1 MPCSGGSRRR
11 DDAPRADAQYDK
23 VIVNA
28 ILLHREAFT
37 MITTDAA
44 APYPYPDVAAAVAR
58 ALSSA
63 NDRPNLGLDA
73 TRSPQK
79 YAAMSRDF
87 RSSAWQHLEG
97 GDLPQASN
105 KAWGMVAET
114 VKAVSAQH
122 GGIIHTH
129 RSIMEVVTQLRRL
142 LADAGDAETA
152 RQISR
157 AFLAAGKLHIN
168 FYEDDLPDDLVLEGL
183 IECEE
188 LSGRLYALFW
198 REPAAG

>member
-1 MPCSGGSRRR
+1 MTT
-11 DDAPRADAQYDK
+11 
-23 VIVNA
+23 I
-28 ILLHREAFT
+28 
-37 MITTDAA
+37 TDAVA
-44 APYPYPDVAAAVAR
+44 TYPYPDVAAAVAR

-63 NDRPNLGLDA
+63 NDRLNLGLDA
-73 TRSPQK
+73 TRSPRK

-157 AFLAAGKLHIN
+157 AFLVARDLHTN
-168 FYEDDLPDDLVLEGL
+168 FYEDDLSEDIVMEGL

-188 LSGRLYALFW
+188 LSERLYALFW

>member
-1 MPCSGGSRRR
+1 M
-11 DDAPRADAQYDK
+11 
-23 VIVNA
+23 
-28 ILLHREAFT
+28 T
-37 MITTDAA
+37 TTDAVVQ
-44 APYPYPDVAAAVAR
+44 YPYPDVAAAVAR

-63 NDRPNLGLDA
+63 NDRPNPELDA
-73 TRSPQK
+73 TRSPRK

-105 KAWGMVAET
+105 KAWGLVAET

-157 AFLAAGKLHIN
+157 AFLVARDLHTN
-168 FYEDDLPDDLVLEGL
+168 FYEDDLSEDIVMEGL

-188 LSGRLYALFW
+188 LSERLYALFW
-198 REPAAG
+198 RETATG